1 MLDRVISVWQK
12 ANVYAGA
19 VLRHNTLADFLKP
32 EIYQK
37 MFSAKGVE
45 ALFLPFVGW
54 LYNCACSTFG
64 IALVGLCFMSARCW
78 KWIRKKG
85 SRSALDVIAGEGIL
99 CFLGAFALGLLFF
112 FQSSYGYFEGTDVQ
126 RCDHLFFGRYL
137 ESSIPI
143 LFYFGLIGLCN
154 VQDTRRVM
162 NLTFM
167 LQSGMFIF
175 TTLRL
180 LPRMNNVNCYVHSLM
195 SMNLF
200 MDTTNITK
208 TLDIVSN
215 YVPALFLFGVVS
227 IIISLLFRLFYSK
240 NRRAAYTIIGCL
252 FLWIYI
258 WNSITVTGRIDSAC
272 ATKYAQYYLSH

>member
-1 MLDRVISVWQK
+1 M
-12 ANVYAGA
+12 
-19 VLRHNTLADFLKP
+19 
-32 EIYQK
+32 
-37 MFSAKGVE
+37 
-45 ALFLPFVGW
+45 
-54 LYNCACSTFG
+54 
-64 IALVGLCFMSARCW
+64 
-78 KWIRKKG
+78 
-85 SRSALDVIAGEGIL
+85 
-99 CFLGAFALGLLFF
+99 GAFALGLLFF

-180 LPRMNNVNCYVHSLM
+180 LPQMNNVDCYVHSLM

-215 YVPALFLFGVVS
+215 YVPALLLFGVVS